1 MNTFVYLFTGFLE
14 AGKTK
19 FIQEVLTS
27 QDLGEHGDVVL
38 LLCEEGIEE
47 YDVAEFKSD
56 NIFCE
61 VIESEKELTATKLTE
76 LRDKYN
82 TNLFLVEYNG
92 MWKIDDFFNSLPDNW
107 SVYQEMFIGD
117 ASTFEN
123 YNKNMRSL
131 VVDKLTS
138 CDLVTFNRVKSSD
151 ECMTLHKIVRGVN
164 RNVQIIYEMT
174 DGTIVPDEIEDPL
187 PFDLNADVVV
197 IKDADYA
204 YFYRELA
211 AETHKF
217 EGKTVKFKG
226 MVYRDSAM
234 PKDSFVCGRH
244 VMTCCADDIEYSAV
258 ACKWKNSPSL
268 QTRQWVMVTGVIT
281 IQKHSGY
288 KKPGPVIQITDLAMT
303 SAPSEELAVFY

>member
-19 FIQEVLTS
+19 FIQEVLES
-27 QDLGEHGDVVL
+27 QDLGEHGDVLL

-47 YDVAEFKSD
+47 YDISAFKSD

-61 VIESEKELTATKLTE
+61 TIESEKELTAEKLSA
-76 LRDKYN
+76 LREKYN
-82 TNLFLVEYNG
+82 TNLMLVEYNG
-92 MWKIDDFFNSLPDNW
+92 MWQIDNFFNNLPDNW
-107 SVYQEMFIGD
+107 SVYQEMLVAD
-117 ASTFEN
+117 AATFEN

-138 CDLVTFNRVKSSD
+138 CDLVTFNRVASEED
-151 ECMTLHKIVRGVN
+151 FMALHKIVRAVN
-164 RNVQIIYEMT
+164 RNVQIMYELS
-174 DGTIVPDEIEDPL
+174 DGTIVPDTIEDPL

-197 IKDADYA
+197 IKDRDYA

-211 AETHKF
+211 AETEKF

-226 MVYRDSAM
+226 LVYRDPTL
-234 PKDSFVCGRH
+234 PKDSFICGRH

-258 ACKWKNSPSL
+258 ACKWKNSASL
-268 QTRQWVMVTGVIT
+268 QTRQWVMVTGEVA
-281 IQKHSGY
+281 IQKHAGY
-288 KKPGPVIQITDLAMT
+288 KKPGPVIQVTSVSMT
-303 SAPSEELAVFY
+303 SAPEEELALF